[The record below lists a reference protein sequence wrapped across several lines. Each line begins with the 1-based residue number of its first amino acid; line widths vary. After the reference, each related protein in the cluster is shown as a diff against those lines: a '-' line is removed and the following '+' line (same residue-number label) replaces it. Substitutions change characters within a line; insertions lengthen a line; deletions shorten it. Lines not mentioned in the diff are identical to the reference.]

1 MDACPQSCPMCD
13 GSELEVYYILFREKK
28 AIYILTTYLKNNNN
42 NLNELTFF
50 PGTYISDQSLNI
62 FYLLKSLFITDY

>member
-1 MDACPQSCPMCD
+1 MCD

-50 PGTYISDQSLNI
+50 LGTYISDQSLNI
-62 FYLLKSLFITDY
+62 FYLLKSLFIADY